1 MESDWVERAIVAG
14 VVIVVAIAVAKLVD
28 RALVRRLELRPET
41 LTRYRVL
48 RRGAVATIIT
58 VGVLSA
64 LLVIPQVQAVTGAI
78 LASSAV
84 IALVIGFAAQTTLS
98 NFIAGILVAFTQPLR
113 LGDRVDV
120 SGAGG
125 TVEEIGLSYTVVR
138 APDGSRFFVPNV
150 KLASDTIRN
159 TTLSSAEHLAQV
171 DVAVPVQA
179 DLDKVREFISEEA
192 RAAHAAMTD
201 KEPTVRVSRLEVG
214 HAVVT
219 IEAWAPTAADAG
231 RVAGEIRLAVQRR
244 LRTEGVYA

>member
-120 SGAGG
+120 SGAAG
-125 TVEEIGLSYTVVR
+125 TVEEIGLTYTLVR
-138 APDGSRFFVPNV
+138 APDGSRFFVPNM

-159 TTLSSAEHLAQV
+159 ATLSSAEHLAQV

-201 KEPTVRVSRLEVG
+201 KEPTVSVSRLEVS

-219 IEAWAPTAADAG
+219 VEAWAPTAAEAG

>member
-1 MESDWVERAIVAG
+1 MDSYWLERAIVAG
-14 VVIVVAIAVAKLVD
+14 VVIAVTLVAATLVD

-48 RRGAVATIIT
+48 RRSAVATVVT

-64 LLVIPQVQAVTGAI
+64 LLVIPQVRTVAGTI

-84 IALVIGFAAQTTLS
+84 IALVVGFAAQTTLG

-113 LGDRVDV
+113 LGDRVEV
-120 SGAGG
+120 AAAAG
-125 TVEEIGLSYTVVR
+125 TVEEIGLMYTLVR
-138 APDGSRFFVPNV
+138 APDGSRFFVPNI

-159 TTLSSAEHLAQV
+159 ATLSSAEHLAQV

-179 DLDKVREFISEEA
+179 NLDRARDLISEEA
-192 RAAHAAMTD
+192 RAAHAGMTE
-201 KEPTVRVSRLEVG
+201 KEPTASVSRLE
-214 HAVVT
+214 ASYAIVT
-219 IEAWAPTAADAG
+219 VEAWAPTAGDAA
-231 RVAGEIRLAVQRR
+231 RLSDEIRRGVHRR

>member
-1 MESDWVERAIVAG
+1 MESEWIERAITAA
-14 VVIVVAIAVAKLVD
+14 VVIVVALVAAKLVD

-48 RRGAVATIIT
+48 RRSAVATIVA

-64 LLVIPQVQAVTGAI
+64 LLVIPEVRAIAGTI

-84 IALVIGFAAQTTLS
+84 IALIVGFAAQATLA

-113 LGDRVDV
+113 LGDRVEV
-120 SGAGG
+120 AGAAG
-125 TVEEIGLSYTVVR
+125 TVEEIGLTYTLVR

-159 TTLSSAEHLAQV
+159 ATLSSAEHLAQV
-171 DVAVPVQA
+171 DVAVPVQT
-179 DLDKVREFISEEA
+179 DLDRARDLISEEA
-192 RAAHAAMTD
+192 RAAHAAMTE
-201 KEPTVRVSRLEVG
+201 KEPTASVSRLDAG

-219 IEAWAPTAADAG
+219 VQAWAPTAGEAAQLAD
-231 RVAGEIRLAVQRR
+231 EIRRGVHRR
-244 LRTEGVYA
+244 LLAEGVYA

>member
-1 MESDWVERAIVAG
+1 MDSDWLGRAIVAG
-14 VVIVVAIAVAKLVD
+14 AVIVVALALAKVVD

-48 RRGAVATIIT
+48 RRGAMATIIV
-58 VGVLSA
+58 VGILSA
-64 LLVIPQVQAVTGAI
+64 LLVIPQVRAVTGAL

-113 LGDRVDV
+113 LGDHVEV
-120 SGAGG
+120 AGAGG
-125 TVEEIGLSYTVVR
+125 TVEEIGLTYTLLR
-138 APDGSRFFVPNV
+138 APDGSRFFIPNV

-179 DLDKVREFISEEA
+179 DLDRVRELISEEA
-192 RAAHAAMTD
+192 RAAHAAMTE
-201 KEPTVRVSRLEVG
+201 KEPTVSVSRLEPS
-214 HAVVT
+214 HAILTV
-219 IEAWAPTAADAG
+219 EAWAPTSADAD
-231 RVAGEIRLAVQRR
+231 RVAAEIRLAVQRR
-244 LRTEGVYA
+244 LRSEGVYA

>member
-1 MESDWVERAIVAG
+1 MESEWVERAIVAG
-14 VVIVVAIAVAKLVD
+14 VVMVVAIAVAKLVD

-64 LLVIPQVQAVTGAI
+64 LLVIPQVRAVTGAI

-120 SGAGG
+120 AGAAG
-125 TVEEIGLSYTVVR
+125 TVEEIGLTYTLVR

-201 KEPTVRVSRLEVG
+201 KEPTVSVSRLEVG

-219 IEAWAPTAADAG
+219 VEAWAPTAAEAG

>member
-1 MESDWVERAIVAG
+1 MDSDWLGRAIVAG
-14 VVIVVAIAVAKLVD
+14 AVIIVALAVAKLVD

-48 RRGAVATIIT
+48 RRGAMATIIA
-58 VGVLSA
+58 VGILSA
-64 LLVIPQVQAVTGAI
+64 LLVIPQVRAVTGAL

-113 LGDRVDV
+113 LGDRVEV
-120 SGAGG
+120 AGAGG
-125 TVEEIGLSYTVVR
+125 TVEEIGLTYTLLR
-138 APDGSRFFVPNV
+138 AADGSRFFIPNV

-159 TTLSSAEHLAQV
+159 TTLSSAEHMAQV

-179 DLDKVREFISEEA
+179 DLDRVRELISEEA
-192 RAAHAAMTD
+192 RAAHAAMTE
-201 KEPTVRVSRLEVG
+201 KEPTVSLSRLEPS
-214 HAVVT
+214 HAVLTV
-219 IEAWAPTAADAG
+219 EAWAPTSAAAG
-231 RVAGEIRLAVQRR
+231 RVAAEIRLAVQRR